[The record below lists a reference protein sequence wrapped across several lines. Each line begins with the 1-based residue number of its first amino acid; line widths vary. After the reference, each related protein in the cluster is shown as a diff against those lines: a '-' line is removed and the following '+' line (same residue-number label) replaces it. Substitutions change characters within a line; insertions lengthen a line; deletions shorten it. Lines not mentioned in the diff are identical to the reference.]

1 MAFISPFIPSMGFP
15 NLAHAGP
22 VVVDT
27 VAPRNVVSLTSTDY
41 SGITTGSPATIKGS
55 SAALAPRDIFALTNG
70 DHFGITVGSPFT
82 IEWTSATGDIDL
94 TLLNGPATD
103 MKPVSTIASGLSSSS
118 HTWTPSSDLISDMY
132 AIQISDESGTINYSP
147 RFWISSG
154 APISDREL
162 ATRDLVL
169 QTNSDKGDRHNA
181 PKKNTKNR
189 WARNSYH
196 DFSFKT
202 NDKPYLLRDR
212 TTHHIRRS
220 SSLGVTKPMT
230 LKDTALLPLRVA
242 KDGLSIAAAGA
253 SITADNVQNLV
264 RVHGVGKPKMIA
276 PTFSPKTE
284 TVHTEAAR
292 LTMPTKSTR
301 HTRRSSIKVEEPKT
315 WLKPINPFA
324 IAKGTL
330 SLTKAA
336 ASKVH
341 DLILGKPKIATRD
354 VPTPSEVPSE
364 TNAEDVITAA
374 VDFDDTPC
382 WVIAKNGQEL
392 PDICTNA
399 QGKMYESAVQQQ

>member
-1 MAFISPFIPSMGFP
+1 MALIGPFILYMGFQT
-15 NLAHAGP
+15 LAHAGP
-22 VVVDT
+22 VVADT
-27 VAPRNVVSLTSTDY
+27 DAPRDVVSLTSTDY

-55 SAALAPRDIFALTNG
+55 SVALAPRDILALTNV

-118 HTWTPSSDLISDMY
+118 HTWTPSTDLISDMY
-132 AIQISDESGTINYSP
+132 TIQISDESGTVNYSP

-154 APISDREL
+154 APIPGRDI

-169 QTNSDKGDRHNA
+169 QTNNDEGDRHHA
-181 PKKNTKNR
+181 PKKNTKHR
-189 WARNSYH
+189 WAKNSYH

-202 NDKPYLLRDR
+202 NDNPYPFRDR
-212 TTHHIRRS
+212 TTHHFRRS

-253 SITADNVQNLV
+253 SVAADNVPSLV
-264 RVHGVGKPKMIA
+264 RVHGAGKPKMIA

-284 TVHTEAAR
+284 TEHTEAAR
-292 LTMPTKSTR
+292 STMPTKSTR
-301 HTRRSSIKVEEPKT
+301 HTRRSSIDVKKPKT

-324 IAKGTL
+324 IAKGTF

-341 DLILGKPKIATRD
+341 DLIFGKPKIGARD
-354 VPTPSEVPSE
+354 VPIP
-364 TNAEDVITAA
+364 I
-374 VDFDDTPC
+374 
-382 WVIAKNGQEL
+382 
-392 PDICTNA
+392 
-399 QGKMYESAVQQQ
+399 